1 MPQPEAQ
8 SGAAPPERIG
18 PRSTLFL
25 VLSYWHKAGEEGG
38 FSLDGF
44 ETTLL
49 KTNRWKRKSIDD
61 AGLLPHLDAQ
71 VEQGIIIRAFEAT
84 AELANMFDP
93 RAVWSFQRPPRKSKG
108 GEAKADAKIGAK
120 PEAKPEAKES
130 KPAPCVNVKILGA
143 PTLYV
148 MKTGYVFIVLGVR
161 PAGDTLKEFQDAY
174 ACLVRRGW
182 NHLTPETLPRKK
194 AGAGGESKPHPLAL
208 LAEAQGGIADTSLR
222 HWLALLVPDLEP
234 APPQGGRK
242 SPMAII
248 ALFAAEPLSRGEQ
261 YRIRLAHHSD
271 QIEPPPDDDESDLS
285 TVWRPS
291 ALEQC
296 LFSPISV
303 TWIVYALEP
312 GGFLGRFD
320 ETLRDRYIYKWI
332 LVEHQRLRLIWLSA
346 MCAKMSD
353 APDART
359 FRWLGLELL
368 NYTAIYDFG
377 HISSEE
383 RHDKFYRAMRRAL
396 DVDGLFAEVKDEINE
411 INNHLSAEREAI
423 LNEVL
428 AFLALVLTPVGLVI
442 GIYQRETLPPEPFE
456 LRFLVSARAW
466 ATLLTHW
473 PFWFVVMSAVTG
485 GFVFT
490 RVLGASS
497 VRRLLERLR
506 FGSDRRGKGRRR
518 LASER
523 ASDKSHAGQSK

>member
-25 VLSYWHKAGEEGG
+25 VLSYRHRAGEEGG
-38 FSLDGF
+38 FNLDAF
-44 ETTLL
+44 EATLL

-61 AGLLPHLDAQ
+61 SNLLPHLDAQ
-71 VEQGIIIRAFEAT
+71 VEQGIIIRAFDAT

-93 RAVWSFQRPPRKSKG
+93 RALWSFQRPPRKPKG
-108 GEAKADAKIGAK
+108 SEAKADAKPDVKDAK
-120 PEAKPEAKES
+120 PDAKADAKPDAKPDAKET
-130 KPAPCVNVKILGA
+130 KPAAQAPCVTAKILGA

-148 MKTGYVFIVLGVR
+148 MKTGYIFMVLNVR

-182 NHLTPETLPRKK
+182 NHLTPDTLPRKK

-222 HWLALLVPDLEP
+222 HWLALLVPDLDP

-242 SPMAII
+242 NPMAVI
-248 ALFAAEPLSRGEQ
+248 ALFVAQPLSRGEQ

-271 QIEPPPDDDESDLS
+271 QIEPPPDDDESDHS
-285 TVWRPS
+285 TTWRPS
-291 ALEQC
+291 AVEQC

-303 TWIVYALEP
+303 TWVVHALEP

-320 ETLRDRYIYKWI
+320 ETLRDRYVYKWI

-442 GIYQRETLPPEPFE
+442 GIYQRETLPPEPFS
-456 LRFLVSARAW
+456 LRLLISARAW
-466 ATLLTHW
+466 ATLLTHG
-473 PFWFVVMSAVTG
+473 PFWFVVMSAVMG

-497 VRRLLERLR
+497 VKRLIERLR
-506 FGSDRRGKGRRR
+506 FGSDRGGKTRRR
-518 LASER
+518 
-523 ASDKSHAGQSK
+523 